1 MAENPNHLD
10 ILVHHNLC
18 THMFA
23 VGKVANLQYKEKVRL
38 VFLAQPLA
46 T

>member
-18 THMFA
+18 THIFA
-23 VGKVANLQYKEKVRL
+23 VGKVANLKYKGKEQD
-38 VFLAQPLA
+38 FLAQPLA
-46 T
+46 I